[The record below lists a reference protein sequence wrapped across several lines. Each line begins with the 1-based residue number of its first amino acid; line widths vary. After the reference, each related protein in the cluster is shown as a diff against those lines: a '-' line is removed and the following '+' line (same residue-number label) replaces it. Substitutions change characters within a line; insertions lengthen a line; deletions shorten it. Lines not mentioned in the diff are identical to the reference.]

1 MKLCGSK
8 KSKTSTSKAPAKK
21 EPAKTV
27 VTESVKDQEKI
38 KVPVVS
44 SKPVETNNQYNLN
57 NGYANGII
65 IFPQY
70 NHSQLKETVQVTT
83 KPAPP
88 PPAPVVEKQTIIER
102 PVYNEHPPVIK
113 IKNIL

>member
-8 KSKTSTSKAPAKK
+8 KSKTSATKAPANKAPAKTAVSTEK
-21 EPAKTV
+21 E
-27 VTESVKDQEKI
+27 KDQEKI
-38 KVPVVS
+38 KVPAVS

-83 KPAPP
+83 RPAPP
-88 PPAPVVEKQTIIER
+88 APAPVVEKQTIIER

-113 IKNIL
+113 N